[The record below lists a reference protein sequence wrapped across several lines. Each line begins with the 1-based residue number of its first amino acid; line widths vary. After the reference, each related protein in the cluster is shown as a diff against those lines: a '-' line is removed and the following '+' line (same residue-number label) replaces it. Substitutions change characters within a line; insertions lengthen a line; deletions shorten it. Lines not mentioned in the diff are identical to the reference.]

1 MNYVTT
7 LIVIITNHFVKV
19 FIIVPSG
26 KTCYN
31 TNSISPVE
39 SPDFTG
45 LLAVINMQ
53 RDPKYIL

>member
-19 FIIVPSG
+19 VPSG